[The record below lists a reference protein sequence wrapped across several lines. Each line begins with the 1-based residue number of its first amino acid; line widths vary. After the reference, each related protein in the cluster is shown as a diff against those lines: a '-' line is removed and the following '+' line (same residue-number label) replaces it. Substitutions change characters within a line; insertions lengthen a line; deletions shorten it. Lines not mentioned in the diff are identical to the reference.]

1 MLNYKAMTHMNK
13 EKKNLIYEDLVK
25 ALKSPNL
32 KGQNETRS
40 DDIQLLKIM
49 CEN

>member
-13 EKKNLIYEDLVK
+13 EKKNLIYEDLAK